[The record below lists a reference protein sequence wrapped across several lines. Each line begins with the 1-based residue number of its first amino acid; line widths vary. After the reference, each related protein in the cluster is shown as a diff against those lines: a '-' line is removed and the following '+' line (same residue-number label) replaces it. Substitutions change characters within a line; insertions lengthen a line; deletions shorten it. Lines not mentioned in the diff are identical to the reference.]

1 MLTIMR
7 ISCGLTFHKMRAQLL
22 PAALIGVLA
31 MTVAYC
37 APQAPADAA
46 RNMPGESRDTI
57 GLNAAEPDRPNTQHY
72 DGGPILIELFT
83 SQGCSSCPPADRVLS
98 LLRQTGQ
105 VDGIPLV
112 VLSEHVDYWN
122 RLGWKDPYSSSQ
134 FSDRQAAYARA
145 INRSNRI
152 YTPQMVVDGSEEFVG
167 HNLRRAT
174 EAVRRAAT
182 RERIPLQLDI
192 TRETDAM
199 YNARLT
205 LRGAAAGN
213 DASQSDA
220 ARLRERLSGADVLF
234 AVTEDG
240 LADRVGRGEN
250 AGHTLRHDGVVRR
263 LFRDEPL
270 SASDGSRVFS
280 LRLGTDSQG
289 SEWKREN
296 LRLVAWLEDRET
308 RAVLGAAVAAVPAQ

>member
-7 ISCGLTFHKMRAQLL
+7 ISCGLTFHKMRVRLL
-22 PAALIGVLA
+22 PAALFGVLA
-31 MTVAYC
+31 LTVAYC

-46 RNMPGESRDTI
+46 RNMPGESRDAI
-57 GLNAAEPDRPNTQHY
+57 GLNAAEPDRPDTQHY

-112 VLSEHVDYWN
+112 VLSQHVDYWN

-182 RERIPLQLDI
+182 RARIPLQLDI
-192 TRETDAM
+192 TREADAK
-199 YNARLT
+199 YRARLT
-205 LRGAAAGN
+205 LRGTAAGN
-213 DASQSDA
+213 DASQGDA
-220 ARLRERLSGADVLF
+220 ARLRERLSRADVLF

-270 SASDGSRVFS
+270 SSSGPSRVFS
-280 LRLGTDSQG
+280 LSMG

-308 RAVLGAAVAAVPAQ
+308 RAVLGAAVATVPAQ